1 MPAWLTW
8 VAFGAVET
16 IRFLTRDRERKVG
29 TQREQGLRVSPAR
42 LRAGPDATIFGRART
57 EGRLVW
63 QGAPVRERLENLAL
77 SPAVHQVVALSNGAV
92 DGIEAVWLQPPDIAD
107 RVRFALVPERDY
119 LFRDSTT
126 DIGEPTDGDADAD
139 IATDTEARV
148 LPPGV
153 VMRFSTTNQYNTD
166 NSQWRLLHPLGGRNA
181 PALPAALFTDAAGPN
196 PRFARAQWRLRAG
209 TLTGAT
215 LQLAFLS
222 DTQGGGFGG
231 PDLREPGNYSLVL
244 RTEGETERFPVKVGE
259 REPYDLELTAAQIQ
273 WLLRF
278 PRLPGQAWDLA
289 IIDHSQWDSRIWG
302 RWEFAFENRTSAY
315 TETGRL
321 LVDAPGDL
329 REALRFTPYLDPS
342 VPAPQ
347 RWASVRLAGAGLPTA
362 ERWTE
367 EHRLDGVAGVHVE
380 IIQPGVNYWAT
391 LPDVEFLVRGRRIA
405 WPGQAEPEW
414 TENAAVVMWAFL
426 TEFLGVSPARIDLA
440 SFRSAVARCGEV
452 LRYELP
458 PKPAGQDDAF
468 SGESLRYSAN
478 GIVYGD
484 DDLERVRQELQFA
497 MGGRVLR
504 RNGVWRFVVGEARE
518 PVLTI
523 RDSDLL
529 GEPETQLGIPEG
541 AAVAGVQMVLAQ
553 SREHDWAEIDLPPTL
568 DRLAA
573 EGEVLELSPRAF
585 VADPLL
591 GHRLAA
597 QALRRESALELVS
610 LRLPPGPRLRNH
622 GWGVGDPVRLF
633 VSRLGEHG
641 SAWEVTQHEIEGDD
655 EDLTVRMVLRPAISW
670 EPDYGVIPS
679 RLSEDPGGGDPFVPD
694 DGPPEEEV
702 EE

>member
-16 IRFLTRDRERKVG
+16 IRFLTRDREKRVG

-63 QGAPVRERLENLAL
+63 QGAPAQERLENLAL
-77 SPAVHQVVALSNGAV
+77 RPTVHQVIALSTGAV
-92 DGIEAVWLQPPDIAD
+92 DAIEAVWLQAPDIAD
-107 RVRFALVPERDY
+107 RTRFALVPERDY
-119 LFRDSTT
+119 LFRDSSA
-126 DIGEPTDGDADAD
+126 DVREPADGDEDAD
-139 IATDTEARV
+139 IATDTEDRV

-153 VMRFSTTNQYNTD
+153 VMRFSTTNQYNTAND
-166 NSQWRLLHPLGGRNA
+166 QWRLLHPLGGRNA
-181 PALPAALFTDAAGPN
+181 PPLPAALFTDAAGPN

-215 LQLAFLS
+215 VQLAFLS
-222 DTQGGGFGG
+222 DTQGGGFRG
-231 PDLREPGNYSLVL
+231 PDLAEPGNYSLVL
-244 RTEGETERFPVKVGE
+244 RTEGQAERFPVRARE
-259 REPYDLELTAAQIQ
+259 REPYELELTAAQIQ
-273 WLLRF
+273 WLQRF
-278 PRLPGQAWDLA
+278 PRLPGQVWDLA
-289 IIDHSQWDSRIWG
+289 LIDHTEWDSRIWG
-302 RWEFAFENRTSAY
+302 RWEFAFENRTSVY

-321 LVDAPGDL
+321 LPDATGVL

-347 RWASVRLAGAGLPTA
+347 RWASVRLESAALPTA
-362 ERWTE
+362 ERWTA
-367 EHRLDGVAGVHVE
+367 EHHLDGVAGVHVE
-380 IIQPGVNYWAT
+380 VIQPGVNYWAT
-391 LPDVEFLVRGRRIA
+391 LPEVEFLVRGRKLPS
-405 WPGQAEPEW
+405 PGRAEPEW
-414 TENAAVVMWAFL
+414 TENAAVVMLAFL
-426 TEFLGVSPARIDLA
+426 TEFLGVSPARVDLA
-440 SFRSAVARCGEV
+440 SFRSAAARCGEV

-484 DDLERVRQELQFA
+484 DDLARVRAELEFA
-497 MGGRVLR
+497 MGGRVVR
-504 RNGVWRFVVGEARE
+504 RNGVWTFLPGEARE
-518 PVLTI
+518 AVLTV

-568 DRLAA
+568 DRLVA
-573 EGEVLELSPRAF
+573 EGEVLELAPRAF

-591 GHRLAA
+591 GHRLAR
-597 QALRRESALELVS
+597 QALRRERAGELVS
-610 LRLPPGPRLRNH
+610 FRLPPGPRLRNH

-641 SAWEVTQHEIEGDD
+641 SAWVVAQHEVEGDD
-655 EDLTVRMVLRPAISW
+655 EDLSVRMVLRPEISW

-679 RLSEDPGGGDPFVPD
+679 RVSREPGGGDPFVPD
-694 DGPPEEEV
+694 DETPAEEI